1 MLLHKGANSLQY
13 LHVGPWIPRTHN
25 AAVSQTTDRP
35 CKYDKSGIIVWP
47 KYSNVSLA
55 SSWIYCSNKVL
66 KQSNSFFAS
75 KGMHAFPFT
84 SEINFPPWYTNL
96 AVSSPLQWFFF
107 FLPEAGNKHRRFCA
121 MLWWG
126 LRPPHPSQRLNL
138 MLGDETGNRCHPW
151 PSVLK
156 HYRPH
161 NQGRSD
167 RGGGVCSPHKLLYQ
181 FSSHRFPSHWQLLGN
196 PTLPHLSSK
205 IISITVEHSG
215 LCV

>member
-47 KYSNVSLA
+47 KYSNVSLGC
-55 SSWIYCSNKVL
+55 SWVCCSNKVL

-107 FLPEAGNKHRRFCA
+107 SCLRQETNTGGFVLCCGGGWDPPTPPSDSTWCWEMRR
-121 MLWWG
+121 
-126 LRPPHPSQRLNL
+126 
-138 MLGDETGNRCHPW
+138 ETGVTHDLQCSNTTG
-151 PSVLK
+151 LTI
-156 HYRPH
+156 
-161 NQGRSD
+161 
-167 RGGGVCSPHKLLYQ
+167 RGAPIEEGGSALLTSYFTNSPLIV
-181 FSSHRFPSHWQLLGN
+181 FPLTDN
-196 PTLPHLSSK
+196 Y
-205 IISITVEHSG
+205 
-215 LCV
+215 

>member
-13 LHVGPWIPRTHN
+13 LHVGPWIPWTHN

-55 SSWIYCSNKVL
+55 CSWVYCSNKVL

-107 FLPEAGNKHRRFCA
+107 LAWGRKQTQEVLCYAVVGVETPPPLPATQLDVGRWDGKQVSPMTFSA
-121 MLWWG
+121 QTLQASQSG
-126 LRPPHPSQRLNL
+126 ALR
-138 MLGDETGNRCHPW
+138 
-151 PSVLK
+151 
-156 HYRPH
+156 
-161 NQGRSD
+161 
-167 RGGGVCSPHKLLYQ
+167 
-181 FSSHRFPSHWQLLGN
+181 
-196 PTLPHLSSK
+196 
-205 IISITVEHSG
+205 
-215 LCV
+215 